1 MNSDILA
8 SDGHSE
14 QFDQER
20 EFYNLL
26 GLELGDLIAANVASV
41 DLVEVQSRLLLIGS
55 KFQKENAP
63 AHIGAMLTVVLRVI
77 LERQRMNLF
86 RRPVYFG

>member
-8 SDGHSE
+8 SEGHLE

-20 EFYNLL
+20 EFYSLL

-63 AHIGAMLTVVLRVI
+63 AHISAMLTVVLRVI
-77 LERQRMNLF
+77 LERQRMNLL
-86 RRPVYFG
+86 RRPFDMD